1 MGDSVKDRF
10 LAARDACD
18 AGLTKLGDFLRCWL
32 RSARAEKL
40 GNPLRRWLRLARAD
54 RGIEEVPENSMPLET
69 MEMPAPPGER
79 AHIGWVSPSY
89 TTSRRVTLDLCRLA
103 DNRCVALLA
112 GSGEAESYRVLRTR
126 ILQKTGEG
134 AGTTVMI
141 TSAVPGEG
149 KTLTAINLA
158 LTFAREFKQTAL
170 LVDCDLRQQRIH
182 EYCGFAGDRGLADY
196 LLGNVPLEDLIVWPG
211 IEKLTLISGGR
222 TVRES
227 SEIIGSPRMEALVKD
242 LKSRYPER
250 YVFFDV
256 PPVLAGADALAFAP
270 FVDHILFVVRAGETP
285 LPEIRR
291 ALQLLPQEKL
301 LGLVLNRADVP
312 LSRYDYGQKTIS
324 K

>member
-1 MGDSVKDRF
+1 VKDRIK
-10 LAARDACD
+10 AARNAWDT
-18 AGLTKLGDFLRCWL
+18 GLKKLGD
-32 RSARAEKL
+32 S
-40 GNPLRRWLRLARAD
+40 LRRRVRLARAD
-54 RGIEEVPENSMPLET
+54 KGMEEMPGNSMPMEA
-69 MEMPAPPGER
+69 MEMPVPAGER

-89 TTSRRVTLDLCRLA
+89 TTSRRVTLDLGKLA

-126 ILQKTGEG
+126 IIQKTGEG
-134 AGTTVMI
+134 GGATVMI
-141 TSAVPGEG
+141 TSTLPGEG

-182 EYCGFAGDRGLADY
+182 EYLGFPSDRGLADY

-227 SEIIGSPRMEALVKD
+227 SEIMGSHRMKELVSS

-270 FVDHILFVVRAGETP
+270 FVDHILFVVRAGVTP

-291 ALQLLPQEKL
+291 ALQLLPREKL
-301 LGLVLNRADVP
+301 LGLVLNGADVP
-312 LSRYDYGQKTIS
+312 LSRYDYGQKQSRVTS
-324 K
+324 